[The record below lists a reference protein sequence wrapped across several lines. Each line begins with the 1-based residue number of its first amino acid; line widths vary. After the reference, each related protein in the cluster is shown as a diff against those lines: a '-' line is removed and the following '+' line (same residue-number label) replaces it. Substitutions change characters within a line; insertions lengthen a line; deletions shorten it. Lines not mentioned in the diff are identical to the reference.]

1 VSAHPTSTQTT
12 GIEKEMIFTLRNAAC
27 SGALARVSRGL
38 STVLPIAATLTAA
51 ALLSACT
58 GSRLSSDGS
67 NEKLVFPAPS
77 SASSNGGSYP
87 LVEAL
92 RKLRPGMTKDQMAGL
107 LGRPQFQE
115 GFFGVREW
123 DYLLNVTNDAGV
135 PQMVCQLKTVFTS
148 GGNARGFYRKCGNA
162 VETLVE
168 GKWQKYETAQITTAT
183 PLNSNVTETSK

>member
-1 VSAHPTSTQTT
+1 
-12 GIEKEMIFTLRNAAC
+12 MISTLRTAAC
-27 SGALARVSRGL
+27 AASNGLARASRGL
-38 STVLPIAATLTAA
+38 STAFPIAATLTVA
-51 ALLSACT
+51 ALLSGCA

-67 NEKLVFPAPS
+67 NDKLVFPAAT
-77 SASSNGGSYP
+77 SASNYGGSYP

-92 RKLRPGMTKDQMAGL
+92 RKLRSGMTKDQVAGL

-148 GGNARGFYRKCGNA
+148 QGEARSFYRKCGDG
-162 VETLVE
+162 VEALVD
-168 GKWQKYETAQITTAT
+168 GKWQKYETAQTMTAT
-183 PLNSNVTETSK
+183 PLSLDVTETSK